1 MTTRRILAMSAA
13 TLVGAVTASGAV
25 NVDADTVLY
34 VTCDADYSFGVNAAT
49 AADRFTST
57 YRNNDF
63 LLTEGRV
70 ADAVR
75 DGLDGVDT
83 TNVGYLYNKNGES
96 SPAVEWQGASGYCAG
111 DFTFEC
117 FIRIDADT
125 GVSGLSGNYIVHHPN
140 AWMIQFDGTG
150 RPVLKTGGWAN
161 LVIAPTINDGVW
173 HHLAVVQDRAR
184 GTFAYYLDYRLVGT
198 ADYVVTPT
206 DAASYDFFRIS
217 NYERNGQYNFNNVPK
232 GVAYDEVRLTKRALT
247 TSEFLTTPTFAK
259 DLRMAQSALER
270 KLSALTSD
278 ATLVYASC
286 EHLSNDIN
294 DLCDG
299 TSDKPSLVLKMRDKV
314 FSPVGATDKL
324 PQVYPTG
331 TLDAEG
337 LTNLGSLDL
346 AANGWLIL
354 NDTSYLADDFTLEFF
369 FQCADASQM
378 GTGNNDPDG
387 YLAYQSDLFSMQMNN
402 VGTVICGWKGVSG
415 LADGEWHHYAVV
427 YAKTTRTLRYF
438 VDQRLVNE
446 KTFEKDLTELKT
458 DDPLYLGAGKWG
470 NAEYQYHCVKGCA
483 YDEIRLTRKA
493 LRATEFLSAQRFP
506 VFAETRAY
514 LNFDDGLEP
523 SAARPATDLGCTKWT
538 AKTFEQTT
546 ADVPTAFFPTARSTE
561 ATANG
566 GALLCDIGKEDNGTT
581 GGGYTFADPDYTFS
595 TGSFTAE
602 TYFKVEGR
610 TTWYAYLFRC
620 PDSWSVYITNNGNN
634 RLGCSVAGRVDV
646 TGDQD
651 LADGRWHHVAVVC
664 DQSARTLSVYLDH
677 ALFHRFTDVE
687 SPLRTGATRPD
698 RLYYGCGQPMSYG
711 VGGGLSRG
719 FFDELRLT
727 KRALKVTEFVNTA
740 ALSADAPRL
749 DVRFDDGWDSAA
761 PAALAPVGVPSETG
775 VERIR
780 RGRVSR
786 AILDAD
792 GQELRAPNRLGAA
805 LTGGTVAYAGN
816 GVLDEPS
823 ATFEAFVKRTGGA
836 ANDSVLAFTR
846 GTDATAAFWRLAA
859 DGSFTVAGAEAF
871 PSVAFDDEW
880 HHVAVAHETTDAG
893 VTVTLW
899 WDHQVVAARTVA
911 SAFDFGS
918 GAGLVLGSSGFTGFV
933 DEVRVSAGVLGVR
946 DHLYAAPRTGGLVI
960 IR

>member
-1 MTTRRILAMSAA
+1 MTAKKILAVSVA

-49 AADRFTST
+49 AADKFTST
-57 YRNNDF
+57 YRNNDLF
-63 LLTEGRV
+63 LTEGRV
-70 ADAVR
+70 ADVVR
-75 DGLDGVDT
+75 DGLDGVDMA
-83 TNVGYLYNKNGES
+83 NGGYLYNKNGED

-117 FIRIDADT
+117 FIRIDADK
-125 GVSGLSGNYIVHHPN
+125 GVSGLSGNYIVHHPM
-140 AWMIQFDGTG
+140 AWMIQFDSTG
-150 RPVLKTGGWAN
+150 CPILKTGGWTN
-161 LVIAPTINDGVW
+161 LVSAPTINDGVW

-206 DAASYDFFRIS
+206 DEASYNFFRIS
-217 NYERNGQYNFNNVPK
+217 NYGRNGDYNFNRVPK

-247 TSEFLTTPTFAK
+247 PAEFLTTPALAETVRA
-259 DLRMAQSALER
+259 RMR
-270 KLSALTSD
+270 KLEAVTSD

-286 EHLSNDIN
+286 DAALLSDNVN
-294 DLCDG
+294 DLCNG
-299 TSDKPSLVLKMRDKV
+299 TTDKPTLVLRMNSGA
-314 FSPVGATDKL
+314 SPAVGATDKL
-324 PQVYPTG
+324 PQVYPTSV
-331 TLDAEG
+331 LDAEG
-337 LTNLGSLDL
+337 QTNPGSLEL
-346 AANGWLIL
+346 VANGRLIL

-369 FQCADASQM
+369 FLCADASQM

-387 YLAYQSDLFSMQMNN
+387 YLVHQNNLFYMRMQND
-402 VGTVICGWKGVSG
+402 GRVSCSEEYVPG
-415 LADGEWHHYAVV
+415 LADGAWHHYAIV
-427 YAKTTRTLRYF
+427 YAKDTRVLRYYI
-438 VDQRLVNE
+438 DQRLVKE
-446 KTFEKDLTELKT
+446 LSFEKDLTELKS
-458 DDPLYLGAGKWG
+458 DDPLYLGAGSWG
-470 NAEYQYHCVKGCA
+470 NGAWHCVKGCA
-483 YDEIRLTRKA
+483 YDEIRLTLKA

-514 LNFDDGLEP
+514 LNFDDTLDP
-523 SAARPATDLGCTKWT
+523 SAVRPPLELGCTKWT

-546 ADVPTAFFPTARSTE
+546 ADVPTAFFPTARSAE
-561 ATANG
+561 ATANV
-566 GALLCDIGKEDNGTT
+566 GALLCDIGQENNGSVA
-581 GGGYTFADPDYTFS
+581 GGYVFDDPDYAFS
-595 TGSFTAE
+595 TGSFTVE
-602 TYFKVEGR
+602 TYFKVEGQ
-610 TTWYAYLFRC
+610 TTYYGYLFNC
-620 PDSWSVYITNNGNN
+620 PNAWSIFLTNLGQN
-634 RLGCSVAGRVDV
+634 RLGCSAGDFGSVL
-646 TGDQD
+646 GDQD

-664 DQSARTLSVYLDH
+664 DQSMRTLSVYLDH

-687 SPLRTGATRPD
+687 NPLRTGATRPD
-698 RLYYGCGQPMSYG
+698 RLYYGCGQSMSYG

-727 KRALKVTEFVNTA
+727 KRALKVTEFVNTT
-740 ALSADAPRL
+740 ALSVDAPRL
-749 DVRFDDGWDSAA
+749 DVRFDDGWNSAA
-761 PAALAPVGVPSETG
+761 TAVLALVGVPSETG

-805 LTGGTVAYAGN
+805 LTGGMVAYAGN

-871 PSVAFDDEW
+871 PSVAFDDDW
-880 HHVAVAHETTDAG
+880 HHVAVSHETTDAG

-933 DEVRVSAGVLGVR
+933 DEVRVSVGVLGAR
-946 DHLYAAPRTGGLVI
+946 DHLYAAPRTGGCVI

>member
-1 MTTRRILAMSAA
+1 MTTRKILAVSAA

-34 VTCDADYSFGVNAAT
+34 VTCDADYSFGVNVAT
-49 AADRFTST
+49 AADKFTST
-57 YRNNDF
+57 YRNNDR

-70 ADAVR
+70 ADVVR
-75 DGLDGVDT
+75 DGLDGVDSV
-83 TNVGYLYNKNGES
+83 NGGYLYNKNGEY
-96 SPAVEWQGASGYCAG
+96 SPAVEWQGASEYCAG

-117 FIRIDADT
+117 FIRIDADK
-125 GVSGLSGNYIVHHPN
+125 GVSGLSGSYIVHHPD
-140 AWMIQFDGTG
+140 AWMIQFDGSG
-150 RPVLKTGGWAN
+150 RPVLKTGGWKN
-161 LVIAPTINDGVW
+161 LVSAPTINDGVW

-206 DAASYDFFRIS
+206 ENAGYDSFQIS
-217 NYERNGQYNFNNVPK
+217 NYGRNGDYNFNNVPK
-232 GVAYDEVRLTKRALT
+232 GVAYDEVRLTKRAL
-247 TSEFLTTPTFAK
+247 SPSGFLTTPAFAETVRA
-259 DLRMAQSALER
+259 RMR
-270 KLSALTSD
+270 KLEAVTSD

-286 EHLSNDIN
+286 DAALLSDNVN
-294 DLCDG
+294 DLCNG
-299 TSDKPSLVLKMRDKV
+299 TADKPTLVLRMNSGA
-314 FSPVGATDKL
+314 SPAVGATDKL
-324 PQVYPTG
+324 PQVYPTSV
-331 TLDAEG
+331 LDAEG
-337 LTNLGSLDL
+337 QTNPGSLEL
-346 AANGWLIL
+346 VANGRLIL
-354 NDTSYLADDFTLEFF
+354 NDTSYLSDDFTLEFF
-369 FQCADASQM
+369 FLCADASQM
-378 GTGNNDPDG
+378 GTGNDDPDG
-387 YLAYQSDLFSMQMNN
+387 YLVHQNNLFYMRMQND
-402 VGTVICGWKGVSG
+402 GRVSCSEEYVPG
-415 LADGEWHHYAVV
+415 LADGAWHHYAIV
-427 YAKTTRTLRYF
+427 YTKDTRVLRYYI
-438 VDQRLVNE
+438 DQRLVKE
-446 KTFEKDLTELKT
+446 LSFEKDLTELKS
-458 DDPLYLGAGKWG
+458 DDPLYLGAGSWG
-470 NAEYQYHCVKGCA
+470 NGAWHCVKGCA

-514 LNFDDGLEP
+514 LNFDDTLDP
-523 SAARPATDLGCTKWT
+523 SAVRPPLELGCTKWT
-538 AKTFEQTT
+538 AKTFERTT
-546 ADVPTAFFPTARSTE
+546 ADVPTAFFPTARSAE
-561 ATANG
+561 ATAND
-566 GALLCDIGKEDNGTT
+566 GALLCDIGQENNGSMS
-581 GGGYTFADPDYTFS
+581 GGYVFDDPDYAFS

-602 TYFKVEGR
+602 TYFKVEGQ
-610 TTWYAYLFRC
+610 TTYYGYLFNC
-620 PDSWSVYITNNGNN
+620 PNAWSVFLTNLGQN
-634 RLGCSVAGRVDV
+634 RLGCSAGDFESVI
-646 TGDQD
+646 GDQD

-664 DQSARTLSVYLDH
+664 DQSTRTLSVYLDH

-687 SPLRTGATRPD
+687 NPLRTGATRPN

-727 KRALKVTEFVNTA
+727 KRALKVTEFVNTT
-740 ALSADAPRL
+740 ALSVDAPRL
-749 DVRFDDGWDSAA
+749 DVRFDDGWNSAA
-761 PAALAPVGVPSETG
+761 TAVLAPVGVPSETG

-859 DGSFTVAGAEAF
+859 DGSFTVADAEAF
-871 PSVAFDDEW
+871 PSVAFDDDW
-880 HHVAVAHETTDAG
+880 HHVAVSHETIDAG

-933 DEVRVSAGVLGVR
+933 DEVRVSVGVLGAR

>member
-1 MTTRRILAMSAA
+1 MTTRKILAVSAA

-83 TNVGYLYNKNGES
+83 ANGGYLYNKDGEP

-117 FIRIDADT
+117 FIRIDADK
-125 GVSGLSGNYIVHHPN
+125 GVSGLSGNYIVYHPK
-140 AWMIQFDGTG
+140 AWMIQFDSTG
-150 RPVLKTGGWAN
+150 RPILKAGGWTN
-161 LVIAPTINDGVW
+161 LVSAPTINDGVW

-198 ADYVVTPT
+198 ADYVVSPPT
-206 DAASYDFFRIS
+206 DTASYDFFRIS
-217 NYERNGQYNFNNVPK
+217 NFERSGQYNFNCVPK

-247 TSEFLTTPTFAK
+247 PSEFLTTPAFAETVRA
-259 DLRMAQSALER
+259 RMR
-270 KLSALTSD
+270 KLEAVTSD

-286 EHLSNDIN
+286 DAALLSDNVN
-294 DLCDG
+294 DLCNG
-299 TSDKPSLVLKMRDKV
+299 TTDKPTLVLRMNSGA
-314 FSPVGATDKL
+314 SPAVGATDKL
-324 PQVYPTG
+324 PQVYPTSV
-331 TLDAEG
+331 LDAEG
-337 LTNLGSLDL
+337 QTNPGSLEL
-346 AANGWLIL
+346 VANGRLIL

-369 FQCADASQM
+369 FLCADASQM
-378 GTGNNDPDG
+378 GTGSNDPDG
-387 YLAYQSDLFSMQMNN
+387 YLVHQNNLFYMRMQND
-402 VGTVICGWKGVSG
+402 GRVSCSEEYVPG
-415 LADGEWHHYAVV
+415 LADGAWHHYAIV
-427 YAKTTRTLRYF
+427 YAKDTRVLRYYI
-438 VDQRLVNE
+438 DQRLVKE
-446 KTFEKDLTELKT
+446 LSFEKDLTELKS
-458 DDPLYLGAGKWG
+458 DDPLYLGAGSWG
-470 NAEYQYHCVKGCA
+470 NGAWHCVKGCA

-514 LNFDDGLEP
+514 LNFDDTLDP
-523 SAARPATDLGCTKWT
+523 SAVRPPLELGCTKWT

-546 ADVPTAFFPTARSTE
+546 ADVPTAFFPTARSAE
-561 ATANG
+561 ATANV
-566 GALLCDIGKEDNGTT
+566 GALLCDIGQENNGSVA
-581 GGGYTFADPDYTFS
+581 GGYVFDDPDYAFS

-602 TYFKVEGR
+602 TYFKVEGQ
-610 TTWYAYLFRC
+610 TTYYGYLFNC
-620 PDSWSVYITNNGNN
+620 PNAWSVFLTNLGQN
-634 RLGCSVAGRVDV
+634 RLGCSAGDFGSVL
-646 TGDQD
+646 GDQD

-664 DQSARTLSVYLDH
+664 DQSMRTLSVYLDH

-687 SPLRTGATRPD
+687 NPLRTGATRPD
-698 RLYYGCGQPMSYG
+698 RLYYGCGKSMSYG

-727 KRALKVTEFVNTA
+727 KRALKVTEFVNTT
-740 ALSADAPRL
+740 ALSVDAPRL
-749 DVRFDDGWDSAA
+749 DVRFDDGWNSATTA
-761 PAALAPVGVPSETG
+761 VLAPVGVPSETG

-871 PSVAFDDEW
+871 PSVAFDDDW
-880 HHVAVAHETTDAG
+880 HHVAVSHETTDAG

-933 DEVRVSAGVLGVR
+933 DEVRVSVGVLGAR